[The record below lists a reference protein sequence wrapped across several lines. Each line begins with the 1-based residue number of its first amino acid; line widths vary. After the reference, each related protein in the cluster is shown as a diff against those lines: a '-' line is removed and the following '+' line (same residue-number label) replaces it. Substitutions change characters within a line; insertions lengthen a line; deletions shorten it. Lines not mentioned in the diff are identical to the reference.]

1 LHGPHRKRKWS
12 HRVRLGR
19 IIDPSVEYPTHFVLK
34 SIGTTIG
41 YQHLPIGATHLS
53 NRCHPPIGKAG
64 LRVWLAF
71 GRQQET
77 GEHLPIGATH
87 LSNRCHPPFQSVPPT
102 DWEGRVG
109 GVASIRETAGDGSA
123 VYAPV
128 ESDSA
133 SFWGRCP
140 RQELPN
146 TAVPLAHRAEA
157 RMRLCRSP
165 QSSAATRT

>member
-1 LHGPHRKRKWS
+1 MWQGSTWTDTRKLPKPPDIRPPPTFQ
-12 HRVRLGR
+12 LF
-19 IIDPSVEYPTHFVLK
+19 PSQSV
-34 SIGTTIG
+34 
-41 YQHLPIGATHLS
+41 
-53 NRCHPPIGKAG
+53 
-64 LRVWLAF
+64 
-71 GRQQET
+71 
-77 GEHLPIGATH
+77 